1 MAAYMSFP
9 AVTTYLGID
18 PTDLYPHCKMIDG
31 HPWLPTNVIRTR
43 LSGAAFRKMECH
55 VTTWVPDETITDD
68 MREAHRQEK
77 AEFELQCG
85 GYDTS
90 GYL

>member
-1 MAAYMSFP
+1 MAAAYMHLDT
-9 AVTTYLGID
+9 VTDYLQKSINIENAS
-18 PTDLYPHCKMIDG
+18 MING
-31 HPWLPTNVIRTR
+31 KLWLPVEYIR
-43 LSGAAFRKMECH
+43 LIISPAQFRELECD
-55 VTTWVPDETITDD
+55 VTTWVPDESITND